1 MLRLRRTMYA
11 WRRAHPPTIVTH
23 DLIDDQK
30 DEVLNQ
36 LRASYLWNQQADPVK
51 VIYHPDFITPA
62 NPLFGMEY
70 DQFVRGCHLG
80 VFPSY
85 YEPWGYTPL
94 ESIAL
99 GVPAITS
106 DLSGF
111 GSYIMQ
117 LMPDH
122 EEKGLYVLRRR
133 NISWDQQ
140 ANDLA
145 DRMFRFAQMS
155 RRDRIALRNNV
166 ENFSVHFDWRNL
178 ARYYHEAHGL
188 AMDRLG

>member
-1 MLRLRRTMYA
+1 MLRLRRTMHS
-11 WRRAHPPTIVTH
+11 WKRTVPPTIVTH
-23 DLIDDQK
+23 DLIDDAK

-36 LRASYLWNQQADPVK
+36 LRHSFLWNQQSDPVK
-51 VIYHPDFITPA
+51 VVYHPDFITPS

-70 DQFVRGCHLG
+70 DQFVRGCHMG

-111 GSYIMQ
+111 GSYINQ

-122 EEKGLYVLRRR
+122 EEKGLYVLQRK
-133 NISWDQQ
+133 NLSWDQQ

-145 DRMFRFAQMS
+145 DRMFRFVQLS
-155 RRDRIALRNNV
+155 RRDRITLRNTV
-166 ENFSVHFDWRNL
+166 ESFSLHFDWRNL
-178 ARYYHEAHGL
+178 SRYYHEAHGL